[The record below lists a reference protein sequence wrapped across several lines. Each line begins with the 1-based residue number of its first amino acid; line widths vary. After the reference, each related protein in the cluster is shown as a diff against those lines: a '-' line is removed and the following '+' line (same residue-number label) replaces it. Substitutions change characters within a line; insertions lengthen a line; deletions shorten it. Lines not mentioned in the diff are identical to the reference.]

1 MRGVKY
7 YALLESR
14 FTILSDISLNTHGVD
29 VVIVARVT
37 VVLEVLFLPV
47 KAMVLGLVYVTRGPP
62 AALCE
67 AVLSPRMVS
76 GLLRVIQ
83 LKDI

>member
-1 MRGVKY
+1 MKY
-7 YALLESR
+7 QEAPLNLL
-14 FTILSDISLNTHGVD
+14 TILSDISLNTHGVD
-29 VVIVARVT
+29 VVVMARVT

-47 KAMVLGLVYVTRGPP
+47 KAMMLGLVYVTRGSPTS
-62 AALCE
+62 LCE
-67 AVLSPRMVS
+67 AVLSSRMVG